1 MLSVWRAVPV
11 MMVTSLAEMHVFPYR
26 SAAAFTI
33 TATTELEKCFIPM
46 GNVRRSA
53 IAKKEER

>member
-1 MLSVWRAVPV
+1 M

>member
-1 MLSVWRAVPV
+1 MWKAVPV
-11 MMVTSLAEMHVFPYR
+11 MMVTSLVEMHVFPYR
-26 SAAAFTI
+26 SVAAFTI

-46 GNVRRSA
+46 GSVWRSA